1 MRLCLRLILLLFALS
16 CASPLY
22 AQGCAVC
29 GNTAGSSPAAQRRAL
44 NKGILVLLVPTM
56 AIIGSFGVLLY
67 KHRH

>member
-1 MRLCLRLILLLFALS
+1 MRLRLRFILFLFAIS

-29 GNTAGSSPAAQRRAL
+29 GNTAASSPAAQRSAL
-44 NKGILVLLVPTM
+44 NKGILVLLVPTL

-67 KHRH
+67 KHRR